1 MDRGIGVRATTP
13 NISVVTDTV
22 ARQAQFNTN
31 TINPAMKQQSNS
43 QANTSFTPASTSTS
57 MTALTTESSSISCS
71 VPHSI
76 NATSTGIS
84 AAASTPLIFMSSARV
99 VATDKPITR
108 LKTMNPGGRVPA
120 LGNVD
125 ISGSKDL
132 NEDQKETIQHI
143 RSESLAELNQLYIM
157 KETIGQGAF
166 GVVKI
171 CEHRATGKLYACK
184 IVKKKIGS
192 TASYEQLQREVSIM
206 KAVHHPHIVQLQ
218 QVLESP
224 KKMCMF
230 MEYCEGGELVQTVR
244 KRGMCTEDE
253 TRMIFVQLIDAVS
266 YLHKHGVVH
275 RDIKPENI
283 LLKSNH
289 PSKLYNI
296 KVADFGLACFADSM
310 NRVENVAGTPM
321 YMAPEIIHH
330 LGYNHSCDI
339 WSIGVM
345 FYLLLSHYHKD
356 AELLVQDMLKN
367 GKIEYPD
374 KLWGKINPSA
384 KNLSEL
390 ILRYDPAKR
399 ISAAEILRHPWTLN
413 QSMESSQLNANV
425 LDMMRSYNAEQRL
438 RRGIIT
444 VVAALRFQKK
454 NQAHLPTQD
463 TRVQPYHHAVENKPR
478 LAKPNGLILASPNA
492 LLTTSQRII
501 NHGEYAANNSFGSNA
516 TAKLHG
522 HTEFTS
528 SHLIADS
535 HAMSRSTK
543 APYMAPLSGSGSG
556 SGSKDLATLETHNEM
571 ESSKKLNEPT
581 VRPFYLK
588 ARQSH
593 GSIMPVSGS
602 SGTSPVVIGNSVAAM
617 SRGTPVNHRGHEA
630 GVRTEQ
636 NMTRETDSVGIGR
649 SKKGCAKTFK
659 DSNRDSPPEAKLKR
673 AAVKPIGA
681 IHEDDALIAS
691 GSKQLSNPFGSSIP
705 AVSNMKVTLTHI
717 NTDLTSIERANPTIS
732 DIPPLPKIK
741 PIFPSIHDQ
750 PTTSNNNDDR
760 FNNHR
765 AKR

>member
-1 MDRGIGVRATTP
+1 MA
-13 NISVVTDTV
+13 DTV

-184 IVKKKIGS
+184 IVKKKDWKYS
-192 TASYEQLQREVSIM
+192 QLRTA
-206 KAVHHPHIVQLQ
+206 AA
-218 QVLESP
+218 
-224 KKMCMF
+224 
-230 MEYCEGGELVQTVR
+230 CEGGELVQTVR

-321 YMAPEIIHH
+321 YMAHILNKVSTFDLIGKAPEIIHH

-543 APYMAPLSGSGSG
+543 APYMAPLSGSGS
-556 SGSKDLATLETHNEM
+556 KDLATLETHNEM

-602 SGTSPVVIGNSVAAM
+602 SGTTPVVIGNSVAAM